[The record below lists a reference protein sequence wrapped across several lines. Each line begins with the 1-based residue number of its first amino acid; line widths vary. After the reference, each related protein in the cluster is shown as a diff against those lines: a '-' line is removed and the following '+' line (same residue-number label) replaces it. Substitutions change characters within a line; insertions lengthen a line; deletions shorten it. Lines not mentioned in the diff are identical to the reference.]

1 MFYLKIENALRDEYR
16 KLAKDQGFRSRSAY
30 KLLEINNKKNLIK
43 PNDTILDIGCAPGG
57 WLQVA
62 KKISGP
68 DGTIVGIDIN
78 PIRPIMGISTMQ
90 VDIEDKDAIEK
101 IRKNFPYSF
110 DVVLSDLSP
119 KVSGIWH
126 FDHER
131 QISLTLVA
139 LQISSKLL
147 KRGGNALF
155 KIFDG
160 THSGDVRQE
169 AAKIFLKV
177 STSKPKASRQK
188 SSEFYI
194 VCSSFK
200 GKELNQE

>member
-1 MFYLKIENALRDEYR
+1 MKIENALRDQYR
-16 KLAKDQGFRSRSAY
+16 KLAKDQGYRSRSAY
-30 KLLEINNKKNLIK
+30 KLLEINNKHNLIE

-62 KKISGP
+62 KKLSGP
-68 DGTIVGIDIN
+68 TGTVVGVDIS
-78 PIRPIMGISTMQ
+78 PTKTITEVSTMQ
-90 VDIEDKDAIEK
+90 LNIEDLDAIEK

-147 KRGGNALF
+147 KRGGNAIF

-160 THSGDVRQE
+160 SYSGDVKQE
-169 AAKIFLKV
+169 AAKIFMKV
-177 STSKPKASRQK
+177 ATSKPKASRQK
-188 SSEFYI
+188 SSEFYV
-194 VCSSFK
+194 VCLEFK
-200 GKELNQE
+200 GKRE

>member
-1 MFYLKIENALRDEYR
+1 LKIENALRDQYR
-16 KLAKDQGFRSRSAY
+16 KLAKDQGYRSRSAY
-30 KLLEINNKKNLIK
+30 KLLEINNKHNLIE

-62 KKISGP
+62 KKLSGP
-68 DGTIVGIDIN
+68 TGTVVGVDIS
-78 PIRPIMGISTMQ
+78 PTKTITEVSTMQ
-90 VDIEDKDAIEK
+90 LNIEDLDAIEK
-101 IRKNFPYSF
+101 IRKNFPFSF

-147 KRGGNALF
+147 KRGGNAIF

-160 THSGDVRQE
+160 SYSDDVKQE
-169 AAKIFLKV
+169 AAKIFMRV
-177 STSKPKASRQK
+177 TTSKPKASRQK
-188 SSEFYI
+188 SSEFYV
-194 VCSSFK
+194 VCLEFK
-200 GKELNQE
+200 GKRE

>member
-1 MFYLKIENALRDEYR
+1 MRDQYR
-16 KLAKDQGFRSRSAY
+16 KLAKDQGYRSRSAY
-30 KLLEINNKKNLIK
+30 KLLEINNKHNLIE

-62 KKISGP
+62 KKLSGP
-68 DGTIVGIDIN
+68 TGTVVGVDIS
-78 PIRPIMGISTMQ
+78 PTKTITEVSTMQ
-90 VDIEDKDAIEK
+90 LNIEDLDAIEK
-101 IRKNFPYSF
+101 IRKNFPFSF

-147 KRGGNALF
+147 KRGGNAIF

-160 THSGDVRQE
+160 SYSDDVKQE
-169 AAKIFLKV
+169 AAKIFMRV
-177 STSKPKASRQK
+177 MTSKPKASRQK
-188 SSEFYI
+188 SSEFYV
-194 VCSSFK
+194 VCLEFK
-200 GKELNQE
+200 GKRE

>member
-1 MFYLKIENALRDEYR
+1 LKIENALRDEYR

>member
-1 MFYLKIENALRDEYR
+1 MKIENALRDEYR

>member
-1 MFYLKIENALRDEYR
+1 MKIENALRDQYR
-16 KLAKDQGFRSRSAY
+16 KLAKDQGYRSRSAY
-30 KLLEINNKKNLIK
+30 KLLEINNKHNLIE

-62 KKISGP
+62 KKLSGP
-68 DGTIVGIDIN
+68 TGTVVGVDIN
-78 PIRPIMGISTMQ
+78 PIKTITEVSTMQ
-90 VDIEDKDAIEK
+90 LNIEDLDAIEK
-101 IRKNFPYSF
+101 IRKNFPFSF

-147 KRGGNALF
+147 KRGGNAIF

-160 THSGDVRQE
+160 SYSGDVKQE
-169 AAKIFLKV
+169 AAKIFMKV
-177 STSKPKASRQK
+177 ATSKPKASRQK
-188 SSEFYI
+188 SSEFYV
-194 VCSSFK
+194 VCSEFK
-200 GKELNQE
+200 GKRE

>member
-1 MFYLKIENALRDEYR
+1 MKIENALRDEYR
-16 KLAKDQGFRSRSAY
+16 KLAKDQGYRSRSAY
-30 KLLEINNKKNLIK
+30 KLLEINNKHNLIK

-62 KKISGP
+62 KKLAGP
-68 DGTIVGIDIN
+68 DTNIVGIDIN
-78 PIRPIMGISTMQ
+78 PVNTITGISTMQ
-90 VDIEDKDAIEK
+90 VDIEDKNVIDK
-101 IRKNFPYSF
+101 IRKKFPFSF
-110 DVVLSDLSP
+110 DVILSDLSP

-147 KRGGNALF
+147 KRGGNAIF

-160 THSGDVRQE
+160 SYSADVKQE
-169 AAKIFLKV
+169 AAKIFMKV
-177 STSKPKASRQK
+177 TTSKPKASRQK
-188 SSEFYI
+188 SSEFYVI
-194 VCSSFK
+194 CSEFK
-200 GKELNQE
+200 GKRE

>member
-1 MFYLKIENALRDEYR
+1 MKIENALRDQYR
-16 KLAKDQGFRSRSAY
+16 KLAKDQGYRSRSAY
-30 KLLEINNKKNLIK
+30 KLLEINNKHNLIE

-62 KKISGP
+62 KKLSGP
-68 DGTIVGIDIN
+68 TGTVVGVDIS
-78 PIRPIMGISTMQ
+78 PTKTITEVSTMQ
-90 VDIEDKDAIEK
+90 LNIEDLDAIEK
-101 IRKNFPYSF
+101 IRKNFPFSF

-147 KRGGNALF
+147 KRGGNAIF

-160 THSGDVRQE
+160 SYSDDVKQE
-169 AAKIFLKV
+169 AAKIFMRV
-177 STSKPKASRQK
+177 MTSKPKASRQK
-188 SSEFYI
+188 SSEFYV
-194 VCSSFK
+194 VCLEFK
-200 GKELNQE
+200 GKRE

>member
-1 MFYLKIENALRDEYR
+1 LKIENALRDQYR

-30 KLLEINNKKNLIK
+30 KLLEINKKHNLVK

-62 KKISGP
+62 KKLSGP
-68 DGTIVGIDIN
+68 TATIVGIDVK
-78 PIRPIMGISTMQ
+78 PIETITGISTMQ
-90 VDIEDKDAIEK
+90 VDIEDENLVEK
-101 IRKNFPYSF
+101 LTKNFPFSF

-139 LQISSKLL
+139 LQVSSKLL
-147 KRGGNALF
+147 KRGGNAIF

-160 THSGDVRQE
+160 SYSGEIKQE

-177 STSKPKASRQK
+177 TTSKPKASRQK
-188 SSEFYI
+188 SSEFYL
-194 VCSSFK
+194 VCTSFK
-200 GKELNQE
+200 GSS

>member
-1 MFYLKIENALRDEYR
+1 MKIENALRDQYR
-16 KLAKDQGFRSRSAY
+16 KLAKDQGYRSRSAY
-30 KLLEINNKKNLIK
+30 KLLEINNKHNLIE

-62 KKISGP
+62 KKLSGP
-68 DGTIVGIDIN
+68 TGTVVGVDIN
-78 PIRPIMGISTMQ
+78 PTKTITEVSTMQ
-90 VDIEDKDAIEK
+90 LNIEDLDAIEK
-101 IRKNFPYSF
+101 IRKNFPFSF

-147 KRGGNALF
+147 KRGGNAIF

-160 THSGDVRQE
+160 SYSGDVKQE
-169 AAKIFLKV
+169 AAKIFMKV
-177 STSKPKASRQK
+177 ATSKPKASRQK
-188 SSEFYI
+188 SSEFYV
-194 VCSSFK
+194 VCSEFK
-200 GKELNQE
+200 GKRE